1 MRSQALILG
10 LIALLLS
17 NVSSATTATTK
28 ATTSTISK
36 IGKLA
41 RPEKAWIFH
50 GEKKTTYR
58 LVDFVS
64 PDPKWT
70 GKNPLQ
76 VRLSA
81 QLTACPPASDSENHA
96 ASGAAVSIVLEGHP
110 PSAPGVRTA

>member
-1 MRSQALILG
+1 
-10 LIALLLS
+10 
-17 NVSSATTATTK
+17 
-28 ATTSTISK
+28 
-36 IGKLA
+36 
-41 RPEKAWIFH
+41 
-50 GEKKTTYR
+50 TYR

-96 ASGAAVSIVLEGHP
+96 ASGAAVSITCLKVIRLQPLVYEPLKTPRHP
-110 PSAPGVRTA
+110 